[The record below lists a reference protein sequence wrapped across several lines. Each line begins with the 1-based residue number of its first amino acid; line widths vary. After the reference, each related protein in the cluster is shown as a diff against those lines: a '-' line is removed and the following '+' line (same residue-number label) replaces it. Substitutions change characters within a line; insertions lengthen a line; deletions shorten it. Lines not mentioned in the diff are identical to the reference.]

1 MSNSYKAAGS
11 VGAAALILSS
21 AVLAVP
27 PFDKWSV
34 SSGTISATCD
44 AGSLSSCGDALV
56 DKGFFQRMI
65 TGTDGTT
72 YFQTIITE
80 DNATAGSLDLD
91 SLLFSD
97 ESFVRT
103 GNVNG
108 ILDKQRISETV
119 ANAGSGPTT
128 YTSFSASVQLGSGW
142 GGESLTLTQYLEDTS
157 DGFQTDFIF
166 KQTGPSANPIAKGMK
181 ITAYVPIEKGDD
193 QDFVLVDL
201 QGDYTQGAGTVSL
214 VGDNNPGT
222 VTWAVDDT
230 AGSNGGVVGDRIQ
243 AIWIGQNLS
252 SIVGQQFGFTA
263 YDNKTTAANDFI
275 SVFSLTDMS
284 AQSWNTATWG
294 DLVTQ
299 GTITSPF

>member
-1 MSNSYKAAGS
+1 MNNSYKAASS
-11 VGAAALILSS
+11 VGAVALIVSG
-21 AVLAVP
+21 AVMAVP

-34 SSGTISATCD
+34 SGGTISA
-44 AGSLSSCGDALV
+44 SCTGGLVCGEALV

-65 TGTDGTT
+65 TEGGTT

-80 DNATAGSLDLD
+80 DNATAGSGALD

-119 ANAGSGPTT
+119 ANTGSSPTT
-128 YTSFSASVQLGSGW
+128 FTKFSASTELGSGW
-142 GGESLTLTQYLEDTS
+142 GGNSLTLTQYLEDTS

-166 KQTGPSANPIAKGMK
+166 KQVGPSANPIAKGMK

-201 QGDYTQGAGTVSL
+201 QGDYAQGGGSVSL
-214 VGDNNPGT
+214 TGDNNPGT
-222 VTWAVDDT
+222 MTWAVDD
-230 AGSNGGVVGDRIQ
+230 SPNDNSGVVGDRIQ

-263 YDNKTTAANDFI
+263 YDNKTSAADDFI

-284 AQSWNTATWG
+284 AQSWLTNTWG